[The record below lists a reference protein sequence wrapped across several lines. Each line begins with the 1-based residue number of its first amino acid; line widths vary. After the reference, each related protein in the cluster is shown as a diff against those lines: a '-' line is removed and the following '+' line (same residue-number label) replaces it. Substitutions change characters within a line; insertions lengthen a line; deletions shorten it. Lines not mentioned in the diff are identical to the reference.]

1 MEAHFVPAD
10 GVNPAQLLQN
20 AIDDMAVDIR
30 KPTTNSV
37 VVERQLCMVDAKLV
51 AI

>member
-1 MEAHFVPAD
+1 MPLH
-10 GVNPAQLLQN
+10 QN

-30 KPTTNSV
+30 KPTTNSIMV
-37 VVERQLCMVDAKLV
+37 KRQLCMVKAQLI